1 LTAVGIVIQPTQELI
16 MNVLNSGA
24 LRSAERM
31 YRCALVGLALAA
43 SPIMLHSAAA
53 RPVQCKLTVDG
64 KSFTNGDCDF
74 EALGKDGS
82 FILRAKSGIF
92 VYVTVNAPGVA
103 DASWNEQP
111 SSTHAQAPLGE
122 VRQQGACWSNK
133 RTILC
138 AWQPGQAPTRP
149 TAEVVPPVATQAT
162 APRIA
167 TPSLEA
173 AEQKA
178 GLLTLS
184 GMRSGTAC
192 MIAESPKKGAH
203 LVIGKGDECS
213 GPNAHFVLGSDNIV
227 QLAQAPDF
235 CVASKDRAG
244 EPAFVGECATASLL
258 VYNADERSV
267 GAVAGEALCLGL
279 KGRPE
284 ESQIASGQP
293 FVSKTCAKALDQT
306 LSWQVVKGA
315 AQPAA
320 NATAPASAQTQAA
333 ANGLSA
339 SSFKPVS
346 NDDLSKLD
354 FGGCSF
360 TLSRGEDMLVLVDIE
375 HPKKRAA
382 FKIDGKLTTIEASAA
397 SPGAYW
403 TGNSG
408 GAVLRLI
415 KGKRDPKYKND
426 GGGQGGDGSL
436 EWSGPGGA
444 GALPLRWEEGC

>member
-1 LTAVGIVIQPTQELI
+1 MRVWKFAPARACVSMYGY
-16 MNVLNSGA
+16 VLA
-24 LRSAERM
+24 
-31 YRCALVGLALAA
+31 GLALAA
-43 SPIMLHSAAA
+43 SPMMSHAAAA

-74 EALGKDGS
+74 EPLGTDGS

-92 VYVTVNAPGVA
+92 VYITVNAPGVA

-149 TAEVVPPVATQAT
+149 IAEVAPPATTQAT
-162 APRIA
+162 APRVA
-167 TPSLEA
+167 NPSPEA
-173 AEQKA
+173 AKQKA

-184 GMRSGTAC
+184 GLRSGTAC
-192 MIAESPKKGAH
+192 MIAESAKKGAH
-203 LVIGKGDECS
+203 LVVGKGDECS

-227 QLAQAPDF
+227 QLAQAPEF

-244 EPAFVGECATASLL
+244 EPAFVGECAAASLL

-279 KGRPE
+279 QGRPE

-293 FVSKTCAKALDQT
+293 FISKTCAKALDQT
-306 LSWQVVKGA
+306 LSWQAVKGA

-320 NATAPASAQTQAA
+320 DTTAPASAQAQTAA
-333 ANGLSA
+333 SGLSA

-375 HPKKRAA
+375 HPKKRAV
-382 FKIDGKLTTIEASAA
+382 FKIDGKLAIIEASAA

-426 GGGQGGDGSL
+426 GGGQGGDGRL
-436 EWSGPGGA
+436 EWSGAKGA